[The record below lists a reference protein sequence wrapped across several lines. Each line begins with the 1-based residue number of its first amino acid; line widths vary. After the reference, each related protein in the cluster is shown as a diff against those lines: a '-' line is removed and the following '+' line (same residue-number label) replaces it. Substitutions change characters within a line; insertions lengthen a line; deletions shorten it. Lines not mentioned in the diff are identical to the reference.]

1 MNHQHPVATK
11 PLSPL
16 FRMAILTG
24 VTVAVQVQV
33 RQGADVNARDDQG
46 RSPLMLAASRGHAEI
61 CRLLVEAG
69 ADPSLRDDNGNDA
82 LAVAIAHGK
91 RAAEAVLREYLP
103 VRPVAEPLPEHAG
116 ANAESDEFDLSV
128 WEEDVENPPPPGDP
142 TCVAEAGGLQQLIS
156 RHVPIDTDEDWSDV
170 EINLP
175 ELLGGRRRRTL
186 DGDDEGMASIRALFL
201 AGLRD
206 GRIPIRRIADVIPG
220 LQRSVAYPDGRARL
234 RRGDDPTPRH
244 MDEEEQPDV
253 WFEAKLRTVLED
265 LGIVVDESPIAPDIS
280 CPPDSEPDDE
290 VDDQVAEALAFLR
303 NLDSP
308 SAEPLAHYVRDM
320 GEKKVL
326 SREEETA
333 LGRVIETGMKEALGA
348 VARSPAALA
357 EIFSAAERV
366 ERGELPLDAM
376 VDGDGSGDGAADH
389 SDLDAPSVDD
399 DVTED
404 EDDGDDEAGASV
416 GVMPAGDGSVLPP
429 IPPDLQ
435 ERLTRI
441 RDIHGGLARVSAGA
455 GVEHSRLLDA
465 MRDELFALGLSA
477 EFLARLRDIVGRDAA
492 AGEARRLMAF
502 GLDKARQAK
511 LELAEAN
518 LRLVVWVAQKFG
530 GLPLLDRIQEGN
542 IGLLKA
548 VERFDYRRGFKFS
561 TYAIWW
567 IRQAIS
573 RALDDSLRTIR
584 VPVHMAGDVRKV
596 RKAFDTATTLMGR
609 SPTAAE
615 LAGTLSMHEDRV
627 RKILRVPEEP
637 VSLDVADG
645 DGSFPAD
652 DIEDGA
658 AVNAEDVVIQA
669 SLRAAMRD
677 SLNSLKPKE
686 AAILRMRFG
695 IGMDDA
701 HTLEEVGQKFG
712 VTRERIRQVEAK
724 ALRNLRHPLRSKR
737 LRGHYGA
744 VSPRVPQAGDDDDA
758 V

>member
-1 MNHQHPVATK
+1 MNHQHSVVTK

-24 VTVAVQVQV
+24 VKAAVQVQV
-33 RQGADVNARDDQG
+33 HQGVDVNARDDKG

-61 CRLLVEAG
+61 CRLLVDAG
-69 ADPSLRDDNGNDA
+69 ADPALRDDDGNDA
-82 LAVAIAHGK
+82 LAVAVTHGK
-91 RAAEAVLREYLP
+91 SAAEAVLREYLP
-103 VRPVAEPLPEHAG
+103 ILPVVESLPEHAET
-116 ANAESDEFDLSV
+116 NAESDEFDLSV
-128 WEEDVENPPPPGDP
+128 WEEDVETPPPPGDP
-142 TCVAEAGGLQQLIS
+142 TCVAEAGVLQHLIS

-175 ELLGGRRRRTL
+175 ELLGGRRRRIL
-186 DGDDEGMASIRALFL
+186 NADDEGMASIRALFL

-206 GRIPIRRIADVIPG
+206 GRVPIRRIAEVIPG

-244 MDEEEQPDV
+244 MDEEEVPDAG
-253 WFEAKLRTVLED
+253 FEDRLRTVLED
-265 LGIVVDESPIAPDIS
+265 LGIMVDESPIAPDIS
-280 CPPDSEPDDE
+280 DPPDDEPDDDL
-290 VDDQVAEALAFLR
+290 DDQVAEALAFLR
-303 NLDSP
+303 NLDSS
-308 SAEPLAHYVRDM
+308 SAEPLAHYYRDI
-320 GEKKVL
+320 GEKRVL

-333 LGRVIETGMKEALGA
+333 LGRVIETGMNEALGA

-357 EIFSAAERV
+357 EIFSTAERL
-366 ERGELPLDAM
+366 ERGELRLDAM
-376 VDGDGSGDGAADH
+376 VEGDAAD
-389 SDLDAPSVDD
+389 
-399 DVTED
+399 D
-404 EDDGDDEAGASV
+404 EDDADDEASATDVSV
-416 GVMPAGDGSVLPP
+416 MSDGGGIVPSP

-435 ERLTRI
+435 ERLNRI
-441 RDIHGGLARVSAGA
+441 RDIHAGLARAST
-455 GVEHSRLLDA
+455 GVEHCRLLDA

-477 EFLARLRDIVGRDAA
+477 EFLARLRDIVGRDAS

-502 GLDKARQAK
+502 GLEKARQAK
-511 LELAEAN
+511 RDLAEAN
-518 LRLVVWVAQKFG
+518 LRLVVSVAQKYG
-530 GLPLLDRIQEGN
+530 GLPLMDRIQEGN

-548 VERFDYRRGFKFS
+548 VERFDYRLGFKFS
-561 TYAIWW
+561 TYATWW
-567 IRQAIS
+567 IRQAIT
-573 RALDDSLRTIR
+573 RAVADRSRTIR

-596 RKAFDTATTLMGR
+596 QKAFDNATILMGR

-615 LAGTLSMHEDRV
+615 LADMLSMPEDRV

-637 VSLDVADG
+637 ISLDMSDG

-658 AVNAEDVVIQA
+658 AVNAEDVVIEA
-669 SLRAAMRD
+669 SLRTAVRD
-677 SLNSLKPKE
+677 VLNGLRPKE

-724 ALRNLRHPLRSKR
+724 ALRRLAHPSRSKR
-737 LRGHYGA
+737 LRGHFGN
-744 VSPRVPQAGDDDDA
+744 VRPRGPQDDDDDDA
-758 V
+758 A